1 MFMYYEKFPAHDDT
15 PALIQIV
22 ISSNGANAAINW
34 KNKKE
39 EVTIN
44 LIRDVFKQVPI
55 AERLHDENTKIWT
68 FFGFRGDVILTGIE
82 SMITQGILT
91 SFEVKEI
98 EELQEK
104 VERSELNRVAR
115 NMDEKKY
122 KDEDFFY
129 AHAVT
134 TTQVISG
141 EALLEKLAPLLDIS
155 VDELKVGDNI
165 ALKKTFRRAALK
177 LHPDRNNGDG
187 SKMSELNMLWNIF
200 MHSGV

>member
-22 ISSNGANAAINW
+22 LSSNGANAAINW

-44 LIRDVFKQVPI
+44 LLRDVFKQVPI

-68 FFGFRGDVILTGIE
+68 FFGFRGDVILAGIE

-104 VERSELNRVAR
+104 VERSELNRTKRTV
-115 NMDEKKY
+115 DQKKF

-129 AHAVT
+129 DHAVT
-134 TTQVISG
+134 TTQALTG
-141 EALLEKLAPLLDIS
+141 TALLEKLAPLLEIS
-155 VDELKVGDNI
+155 VDELKTSDTTV
-165 ALKKTFRRAALK
+165 LKKTFRRAALK

-200 MHSGV
+200 MQSGA